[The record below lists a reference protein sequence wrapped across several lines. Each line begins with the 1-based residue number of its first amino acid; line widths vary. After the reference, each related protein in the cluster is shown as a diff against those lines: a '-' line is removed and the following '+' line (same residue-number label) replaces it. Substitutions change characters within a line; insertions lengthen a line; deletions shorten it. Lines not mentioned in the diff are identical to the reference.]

1 MKQRR
6 QVGSLYVNGDTCY
19 LKYRTPQSKDG
30 TRVHKSIRLCEK
42 SDVYTWHWKKV
53 TKANGEIKEELRV
66 SNAVKTLRDETM
78 ARLMQEMR
86 EESTGLA
93 TQDDMTVA
101 DFWEHRFIPHCEEL
115 VKLTGKP
122 RMKPST
128 VRGYRQIWKQHLKAH
143 FGSMTLKKYE
153 PFMGTRFFRSLVST
167 QGKNT
172 LKHIK
177 ALGSS
182 IFGYAVAEEIL
193 KLNSWREVKISED
206 AIESKATQHY
216 TLAEAEDIISA
227 LLDHVDCQ
235 LILALSCFLAL
246 RPNEIAGLRW
256 EDFDKEWV
264 HIRRGVVR
272 GTVDVPKTPESVASL
287 PLIDQVIVPL
297 KLWRQKCGNRKEG
310 WVFESR
316 NGTPVDLHNL
326 TARVIIPHVAGKE
339 ECARCNKKPKSSG
352 VKWKSL
358 YSGRRGA
365 ITNAIEKSNGN
376 FAVGQALARHKS
388 GKTTLDVYKKAITP
402 AAFKAGMKML
412 EAAGSKG
419 E

>member
-19 LKYRTPQSKDG
+19 LKYRTGQSKDG

-42 SDVYTWHWKKV
+42 NDVYTWWKK
-53 TKANGEIKEELRV
+53 NGELKFG
-66 SNAVKTLRDETM
+66 SAVKNLRDETM
-78 ARLMQEMR
+78 ARLMEAMRQE
-86 EESTGLA
+86 SSGLA
-93 TQDDMTVA
+93 TQNDMTVA
-101 DFWEHRFIPHCEEL
+101 DFWEKRYLPHCEEI

-128 VRGYRQIWKQHLKAH
+128 VRGYRQIWKQHLHKH
-143 FGSMTLKKYE
+143 FGNMTLSKYE
-153 PFMGTRFFRSLVST
+153 PFMGTRFLRTLVGT

-182 IFGYAVAEEIL
+182 IFGYAVAEEII
-193 KLNSWREVKISED
+193 KLNPWREVKLSED

-216 TLAEAEDIISA
+216 TLAEADDLISA
-227 LLDHVDCQ
+227 LVDHVDCQ
-235 LILALSCFLAL
+235 LILALSCFLAV

-256 EDFDKEWV
+256 EDFDDEWV

-287 PLIDQVIVPL
+287 PLINQVRVPL
-297 KLWRQKCGNRKEG
+297 ELWRAKSGNRKSG

-326 TARVIIPHVAGKE
+326 TARVIIPHVEGKE
-339 ECARCNKKPKSSG
+339 ECARCDSKPNASG
-352 VKWKSL
+352 VAWKSL

-402 AAFKAGMKML
+402 DAFKAGMKML
-412 EAAGSKG
+412 EAAGSKAS